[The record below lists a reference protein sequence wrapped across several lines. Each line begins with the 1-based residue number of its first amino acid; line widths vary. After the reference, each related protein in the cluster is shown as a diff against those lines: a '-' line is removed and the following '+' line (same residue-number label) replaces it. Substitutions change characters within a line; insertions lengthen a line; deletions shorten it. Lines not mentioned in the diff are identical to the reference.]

1 MNSVDLAE
9 LFLSIQGEGSEAG
22 SPCVFIRLS
31 GCNLHCSYCDSEY
44 AARGEGEQTGIEQII
59 SQVESYKVGLVEVT
73 GGEPLIQP
81 GAGELLIRLC
91 DEGYE
96 VMVETNG
103 SVDLKPF
110 DRRVKFIVD
119 IKTPGSGAADTFL
132 ESNFELLGPAD
143 EVKFVITSPEDFG
156 WAAALV
162 SELALDSRHTVLFSP
177 AWGLVEP
184 VQLVKWLLESGV
196 NARLSLQLH
205 KIIWG
210 PDAKGV

>member
-1 MNSVDLAE
+1 MSFVE
-9 LFLSIQGEGSEAG
+9 LSECFLSIQGEGSFAG
-22 SPCVFIRLS
+22 LPCVFIRLA
-31 GCNLHCSYCDSEY
+31 GCNLHCSYCDTEY
-44 AARGEGEQTGIEQII
+44 AARGEGKRTEIEQII
-59 SQVESYKVGLVEVT
+59 SKVESYKEGLVLVT

-91 DEGYE
+91 EEGYE

-103 SVDLKPF
+103 SVDLKPC

-119 IKTPGSGAADTFL
+119 VKTPGSGAADTFL
-132 ESNFELLGPAD
+132 ESNFELLGLED
-143 EVKFVITSPEDFG
+143 EVKFVVTSKEDFD
-156 WAAALV
+156 WADALV
-162 SELALDSRHTVLFSP
+162 SELKLDARHTVLFTP

-184 VQLVKWLLESGV
+184 KMLARWILDSG
-196 NARLSLQLH
+196 AGGRLSLQLH